1 MSVVNN
7 KGIIMMNFGFGYPG
21 MMGMYGPSMGINSG
35 NTNVY
40 FRNKY
45 GCEDCFRTQPYWQEY
60 PKPVQPEPK
69 NSLKPSLFRRFINNV
84 LGG

>member
-1 MSVVNN
+1 
-7 KGIIMMNFGFGYPG
+7 MMNFGFGYP
-21 MMGMYGPSMGINSG
+21 MGMYGTGGMYGMNGG

-45 GCEDCFRTQPYWQEY
+45 GCENCFRKEPYWQEY
-60 PKPVQPEPK
+60 PKPVLPEPK
-69 NSLKPSLFRRFINNV
+69 NSLKPSFIRRFINNI